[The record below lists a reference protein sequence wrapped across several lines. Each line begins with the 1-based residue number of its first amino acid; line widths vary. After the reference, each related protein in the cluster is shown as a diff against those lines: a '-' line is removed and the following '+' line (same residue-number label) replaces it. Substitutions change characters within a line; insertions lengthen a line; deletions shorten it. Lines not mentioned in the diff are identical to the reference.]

1 MNKQASDAGD
11 KLPRAKTRRRKW
23 DVPYV
28 WMVPVAATLV
38 AGYLVYQR
46 VGGFGP
52 SIEIRFR
59 DVNGVRPGQTPVQYH
74 GGDIGQVTS
83 VTLDK
88 DQQYTTVRVKLRRYA
103 SSMARE
109 GAVFWIV
116 RPQLAM
122 GDLSGLGTLVTG
134 PYIDVLPGQ
143 GKATTKFTGVEHS
156 PVALDPNGLTV
167 VLLASEANS
176 LRAGVPV
183 YYRGLE
189 VGIVK
194 DAQLSTNATAVEIT
208 CVIRRRYAALVRAE
222 SRFWN
227 VTGLDVRI
235 GLFRGAEV
243 NVESLKSLLIGGIA
257 FATPDNFKSEPAHDG
272 AVFRLH
278 TETQK
283 EWSKWSPTISLS
295 PTDTAGSQPKTNPS
309 RDSGFPQNTPTW
321 GGSQ

>member
-1 MNKQASDAGD
+1 MNKQASNAEEE
-11 KLPRAKTRRRKW
+11 LPRAKIRRRKW

-28 WMVPVAATLV
+28 WIVPVAAALV
-38 AGYLVYQR
+38 AGYLIYQR
-46 VGGFGP
+46 VGRFGP

-59 DVNGVRPGQTPVQYH
+59 DVDGVRPGQTPVRYH
-74 GGDIGQVTS
+74 GGDIGHVTT

-88 DQQYTTVRVKLRRYA
+88 DQQYTTVSMKLRRDA
-103 SSMARE
+103 SSLARE
-109 GAVFWIV
+109 GSVFWIV
-116 RPQLAM
+116 RPQLAA
-122 GDLSGLGTLVTG
+122 GDITGLGTLVTG

-156 PVALDPNGLTV
+156 PLVLDPNGLTI
-167 VLLASEANS
+167 VLLAGEANS

-189 VGIVK
+189 VGTVE
-194 DAQLSTNATAVEIT
+194 DAQLSSDATTVEIR

-222 SRFWN
+222 SKFWN

-257 FATPDNFKSEPAHDG
+257 FATPDNFKSEPVQDG

-278 TETQK
+278 PEPQK
-283 EWSKWSPTISLS
+283 EWSKWSPTIPL
-295 PTDTAGSQPKTNPS
+295 PPADTARNQPESNPS
-309 RDSGFPQNTPTW
+309 RDVGFPQGTPSW
-321 GGSQ
+321 SGSK